1 MNGAI
6 ARRAV
11 DIAAAALGLAALAPL
26 FGLIAAAIWAADGP
40 RVFFR
45 QQRLGRN
52 WRPFPLYKFRSMRRA
67 AAGETGPQV
76 TAAGDP
82 RITPLGRWL
91 RRSKLDELPQLWNV
105 LRGEMSLI
113 GPRPEVA
120 RYAHAYR
127 REFDVLLGVRPGLI
141 DPATLCFAREEQ
153 MLPPGPECER
163 VYLDEILPR
172 KITLSLAYLERR
184 TWRGDLRL
192 LAAALAPRWRRRKAH
207 DGPYAPAAR

>member
-1 MNGAI
+1 MNAAF

-11 DIAAAALGLAALAPL
+11 DIAAAALGLAVLAPL

-40 RVFFR
+40 PIFFR

-67 AAGETGPQV
+67 AAGKTGPQV

-105 LRGEMSLI
+105 LRGDMSLI

-120 RYAHAYR
+120 RYARAFR
-127 REFDVLLGVRPGLI
+127 REYDALLAVRPGLI
-141 DPATLCFAREEQ
+141 DPATLRFASEEE
-153 MLPPGPECER
+153 MLPLGPERER
-163 VYLDEILPR
+163 CYLAEILPR
-172 KITLSLAYLERR
+172 KIALSRAYLAHR
-184 TWRGDLRL
+184 TWRSDLRL
-192 LAAALAPRWRRRKAH
+192 LAAAFAPHGRRRNAH
-207 DGPYAPAAR
+207 DERHAQPAR

>member
-1 MNGAI
+1 MNAAF

-11 DIAAAALGLAALAPL
+11 DIAAAALGLAVLAPL

-40 RVFFR
+40 PVFFR

-67 AAGETGPQV
+67 AAGKTGPQV

-105 LRGEMSLI
+105 LRGKMSLI

-127 REFDVLLGVRPGLI
+127 REFDVLLAVRPGLI

-153 MLPPGPECER
+153 MLPPGPECEH

-172 KITLSLAYLERR
+172 KITLSLAYLKRR
-184 TWRGDLRL
+184 TWRSDLRL
-192 LAAALAPRWRRRKAH
+192 LAAALAPRGRRRKAH